1 MNVTPINAK
10 PLASTITAT
19 LSPELNR
26 LLGAGLSADD
36 ALAAATNCPTLI
48 EEAKAALPSLHRQVE
63 GAGDA
68 VVRDVIGRRF
78 ETYPQPTRL
87 PEQWA
92 AWFADYYDALS
103 DQPAAAIEA
112 GMRQWV
118 KTDTTG
124 FMPKPGQLLAL
135 VKSAAE
141 PQWQALSRANRIA
154 KLQPAVFV
162 SAETVEERRRVIAET
177 LAALKP
183 ASAFSESTGDTTG
196 PGLTPNEAPSIKETR
211 Q

>member
-1 MNVTPINAK
+1 MNVSPINAK
-10 PLASTITAT
+10 PLASTTTAP
-19 LSPELNR
+19 LSLELSK
-26 LLGAGLSADD
+26 LLGTGLSADD
-36 ALAAATNCPTLI
+36 ALAAATNSPALI
-48 EEAKAALPSLHRQVE
+48 DEARAALPSLHRQVE

-118 KTDTTG
+118 RTDTTG

-135 VKSAAE
+135 VKTAAE

-154 KLQPAVFV
+154 KLEPAVFV
-162 SAETVEERRRVIAET
+162 SAETLEERRRAVAEV
-177 LAALKP
+177 LAGLKP
-183 ASAFSESTGDTTG
+183 ASAFSESTETDNTNG
-196 PGLTPNEAPSIKETR
+196 PNP
-211 Q
+211 

>member
-1 MNVTPINAK
+1 M
-10 PLASTITAT
+10 
-19 LSPELNR
+19 
-26 LLGAGLSADD
+26 
-36 ALAAATNCPTLI
+36 
-48 EEAKAALPSLHRQVE
+48 
-63 GAGDA
+63 
-68 VVRDVIGRRF
+68 VRDVIGRRF

-118 KTDTTG
+118 RTDTTG

-135 VKSAAE
+135 VKTAAE

-154 KLQPAVFV
+154 KLEPAVFV
-162 SAETVEERRRVIAET
+162 SAETLEERRRAVAEV
-177 LAALKP
+177 LAGLKP
-183 ASAFSESTGDTTG
+183 ASAFSESTETDNTNG
-196 PGLTPNEAPSIKETR
+196 PNP
-211 Q
+211 